1 MALEVIVH
9 NTVTGETSDVQTV
22 PTDGCLVITD
32 GDAYVSSQSWYGNG
46 TQQFTIKVDKEEAP
60 R

>member
-1 MALEVIVH
+1 MALEVIVY
-9 NTVTGETSDVQTV
+9 NTTTGETSEIQTI

-32 GDAYVSSQSWYGNG
+32 GDAYVAHHTWYGNG
-46 TQQFTIKVDKEEAP
+46 TQQFTVKIEKEEAP